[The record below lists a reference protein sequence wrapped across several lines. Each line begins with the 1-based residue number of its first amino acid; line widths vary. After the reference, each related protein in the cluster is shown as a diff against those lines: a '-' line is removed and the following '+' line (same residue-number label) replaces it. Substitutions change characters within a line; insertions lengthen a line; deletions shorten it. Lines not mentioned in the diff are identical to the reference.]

1 MKSLAQ
7 HSDLVIAVVIADIAI
22 VLLVGAVLGR
32 LVRHLRQP
40 PVIGEIIAGIALG
53 PSILGLLPGNPSAR
67 IFPAE
72 ARPYLSA
79 IAQVGLLVFMFVIGW
94 EFEKGLLSGRRGA
107 TSAVSIGSMVLPF
120 GLGVGLA
127 TMLYAQ
133 HSTVNG
139 HQTSFTAFALFLG
152 AAMSI
157 TAFPVLAR
165 ILIEHRMTRTR
176 AGTLALASAAINDVL
191 AWCLLALTAAIVTA
205 AGAPQAMAQ
214 IGVLSAIYV
223 AVMALLIRPL
233 LAYLT
238 RKLVR
243 DRVPSL
249 YVIMLIAGLFLSSY
263 ATTWIGIHAIFGA
276 FAFGF
281 VMPREPLETLAE
293 GLRRPLD
300 GISMVLLPVFFI
312 VTGLNVDVSALS
324 GRGVL
329 ELAAVVLVAC
339 AGKMLGA
346 GIPGRL
352 TGMPWREAGTLGLL
366 MNMRGLTELIIIN
379 AGVSLG
385 VLDSQLFT
393 MMVLMAVVT
402 TALAAP
408 LLPNAPASPNDL
420 ADRRAAR
427 SDQVQAA

>member
-1 MKSLAQ
+1 
-7 HSDLVIAVVIADIAI
+7 
-22 VLLVGAVLGR
+22 
-32 LVRHLRQP
+32 
-40 PVIGEIIAGIALG
+40 
-53 PSILGLLPGNPSAR
+53 
-67 IFPAE
+67 
-72 ARPYLSA
+72 
-79 IAQVGLLVFMFVIGW
+79 
-94 EFEKGLLSGRRGA
+94 
-107 TSAVSIGSMVLPF
+107 
-120 GLGVGLA
+120 
-127 TMLYAQ
+127 
-133 HSTVNG
+133 
-139 HQTSFTAFALFLG
+139 
-152 AAMSI
+152 
-157 TAFPVLAR
+157 
-165 ILIEHRMTRTR
+165 
-176 AGTLALASAAINDVL
+176 
-191 AWCLLALTAAIVTA
+191 
-205 AGAPQAMAQ
+205 MAQ